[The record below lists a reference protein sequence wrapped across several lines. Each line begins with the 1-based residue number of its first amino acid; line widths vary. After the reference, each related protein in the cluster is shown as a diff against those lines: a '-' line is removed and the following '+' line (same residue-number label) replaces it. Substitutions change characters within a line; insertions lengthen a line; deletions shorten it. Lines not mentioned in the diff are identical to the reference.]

1 MGQVQAKEDAA
12 DAPPG
17 LARRMP
23 KEHGGT
29 ADGISVVQER
39 RHKQHQQLSL
49 AFLREARDRR
59 GEQVA
64 RKRKTKQNG
73 QMGKQFESITQGI
86 SDDILLTITMPCSN
100 SEFAAHEQD
109 FQAAVADA
117 ARTGLDKVEIISVIS
132 ITDGVK
138 LRVKVETKIRCTNA
152 SQLASK
158 LGGPEDVRKA
168 KINAALVSKGLPE
181 CNAVS
186 APVKDALVPLRR
198 MLDDWRH
205 LIIDPLLPDA
215 DPDGWAPSDPRS
227 MSPRRLS
234 VWETQQRA
242 KVQWHTRS
250 RQTAGGEQKNDPM
263 QDKSVE
269 EIQSLQPADP
279 PHEAN
284 VEEVENASDAEKA
297 GAEEQAATTIQCAAR
312 AKRARCQ
319 LFLRRSQEAP
329 DDQELGSDPGDDE
342 DLTKDLFGEDP
353 DWGKKAVISAD
364 DLVKLATQME
374 NLTAQIK
381 TREQAIAEKKAASS
395 ESKEKPNRE
404 RISSVLFGT
413 SRRPKAKS

>member
-1 MGQVQAKEDAA
+1 MGQGQAKEDAA

-49 AFLREARDRR
+49 AVLREARDRR

-73 QMGKQFESITQGI
+73 QMGKQFESIAQGI
-86 SDDILLTITMPCSN
+86 SDDILMTITMPCSN

-158 LGGPEDVRKA
+158 LGGPEDARKS

-186 APVKDALVPLRR
+186 APVKDALLPLRR

-215 DPDGWAPSDPRS
+215 DPDGWAPLDPGS
-227 MSPRRLS
+227 MSPRTLS

-242 KVQWHTRS
+242 RVQWHTRS
-250 RQTAGGEQKNDPM
+250 RQTAGGEEKNDHV
-263 QDKSVE
+263 QDKSLE
-269 EIQSLQPADP
+269 EIQSLQPVDP

-284 VEEVENASDAEKA
+284 VEEDENESDEQAW
-297 GAEEQAATTIQCAAR
+297 AEEQAATTIQCAAR

-329 DDQELGSDPGDDE
+329 NDLELGSDFGDD
-342 DLTKDLFGEDP
+342 DDLFGEDP
-353 DWGKKAVISAD
+353 DWGKKTVISAD
-364 DLVKLATQME
+364 DLVKLATQVE
-374 NLTAQIK
+374 NLTVQIK

-395 ESKEKPNRE
+395 ESKGKTEE
-404 RISSVLFGT
+404 DFQSSFRHKQEASGQKLYLE
-413 SRRPKAKS
+413 